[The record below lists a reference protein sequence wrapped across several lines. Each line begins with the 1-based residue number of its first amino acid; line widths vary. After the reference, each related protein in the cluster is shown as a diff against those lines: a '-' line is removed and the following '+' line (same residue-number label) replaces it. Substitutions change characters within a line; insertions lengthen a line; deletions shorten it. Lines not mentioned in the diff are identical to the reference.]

1 MERRIW
7 KEMTSP
13 NIFGKVTPLFA
24 RPVHGEDKCNFYECL
39 SALVDV
45 FPALLPL
52 LLLLLDSCE
61 RTKGGR
67 RVAASDTPL
76 PLSIHLASV
85 IPGVLNELLHT
96 SRLYYDENILEYSS
110 FSILEITNLLRGL
123 FKSREECLPEDAS
136 CLSRIE
142 RIVSH
147 NL

>member
-52 LLLLLDSCE
+52 PLLLLDSCE

-136 CLSRIE
+136 CLSRKSFLTICKG
-142 RIVSH
+142 
-147 NL
+147 